1 MYYSRDKVFL
11 IFFCLL
17 SVGAVA
23 QYHPQYSQ
31 YMFNGLALNP
41 AYAGSTEVLNI
52 AAIYRSSQLKG
63 NFEGAPVTQT
73 FVGDFPLQNP
83 NLAIGL
89 TVFNDRINII
99 RQSGAYFAYCYR
111 VRIGAGKLSFGMQAG
126 FDLRHEDQ
134 TNIITLQPDDPMF
147 NFDKNNTFM
156 PNTGIG
162 AYYYD
167 KRFFAGLSIPQ
178 LLAYSPQTARSYK
191 GKLTASN
198 AMLYAGTIIPAG
210 KNIKVK
216 PSTLMRYTSK
226 GIRFDVSCNVLM
238 LNDIL
243 ELGVSWRTSSTMVA
257 MAQFRINSFYI
268 GIARDH
274 TIGKPGAINASHE
287 IMLRYNLI
295 RIVKAS
301 SPLLFL
307 NQNE

>member
-1 MYYSRDKVFL
+1 
-11 IFFCLL
+11 
-17 SVGAVA
+17 
-23 QYHPQYSQ
+23 
-31 YMFNGLALNP
+31 
-41 AYAGSTEVLNI
+41 
-52 AAIYRSSQLKG
+52 
-63 NFEGAPVTQT
+63 
-73 FVGDFPLQNP
+73 
-83 NLAIGL
+83 
-89 TVFNDRINII
+89 
-99 RQSGAYFAYCYR
+99 
-111 VRIGAGKLSFGMQAG
+111 
-126 FDLRHEDQ
+126 
-134 TNIITLQPDDPMF
+134 
-147 NFDKNNTFM
+147 M

-210 KNIKVK
+210 KNFKVK

-243 ELGVSWRTSSTMVA
+243 ELGVSWRTGSTMVA